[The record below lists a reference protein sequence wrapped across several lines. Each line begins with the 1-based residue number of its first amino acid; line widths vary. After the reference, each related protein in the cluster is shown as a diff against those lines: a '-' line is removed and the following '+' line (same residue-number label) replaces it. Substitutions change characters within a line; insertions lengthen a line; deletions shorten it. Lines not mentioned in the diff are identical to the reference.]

1 MESLLENK
9 GQLFI
14 AIFLLGYIL
23 TDVPTSPQ
31 VAEGLKGIFG
41 HMIILLLSVYLIVR
55 AEPIVAVLGLMALY
69 ELIKR
74 GQRLPEKVNEI
85 LKNNKQKTNKQ
96 DISHL
101 GVNET
106 KKLKQ
111 LNTLNQFSGIPSVP
125 VSLEENMIKKRLPL
139 VNKEIACDGN
149 YKPVL
154 DDKMDYGV
162 L

>member
-1 MESLLENK
+1 MNSLLENQ

-31 VAEGLKGIFG
+31 VAEGLKSVFG
-41 HMIILLLSVYLIVR
+41 HMIILLVSVYLIVR
-55 AEPIVAVLGLMALY
+55 AEPMVAVLGLMALY
-69 ELIKR
+69 ELIRR
-74 GQRLPEKVNEI
+74 GQRLPQI
-85 LKNNKQKTNKQ
+85 LNKIQENNLVTIGPEQK
-96 DISHL
+96 HV

-106 KKLKQ
+106 KKVKQ
-111 LNTLNQFSGIPSVP
+111 LHTLNQFSGIPSVA
-125 VSLEENMIKKRLPL
+125 VSLEEKMIKKRLPL
-139 VNKEIACDGN
+139 VSKEIECNGN

>member
-31 VAEGLKGIFG
+31 LAEGLKGVFG
-41 HMIILLLSVYLIVR
+41 HMIILLVSVFLIVR
-55 AEPIVAVLGLMALY
+55 AEPIVSVLGLMALY
-69 ELIKR
+69 ELIRR
-74 GQRLPEKVNEI
+74 GQRVPEIINKIE
-85 LKNNKQKTNKQ
+85 KNNLVNVQKNTQ
-96 DISHL
+96 HL

-111 LNTLNQFSGIPSVP
+111 LHTLNQFSGIPSVA
-125 VSLEENMIKKRLPL
+125 VSLEEKMIQKRLPL
-139 VNKEIACDGN
+139 VNKEIECDGN